1 MTEDGIWK
9 EEPMRMEIKSRPSN
23 DQRKKKETEKR
34 SKESEKASST
44 IRLGWHAHV
53 VERRITTGRMH
64 PHRREDLHGC
74 PVKC

>member
-34 SKESEKASST
+34 SKESEKASTSDT
-44 IRLGWHAHV
+44 VGVACAC
-53 VERRITTGRMH
+53 G
-64 PHRREDLHGC
+64 
-74 PVKC
+74 